1 MALHVFEWPGQPKL
15 SDSERLSAAS
25 ASQLFG
31 YAGRTGIYWR
41 LSNLYFW
48 FFALLGGLLPYWSLY
63 LQGRGFSYL
72 QIATLMATIQLTK
85 IVAPSLWGHL
95 GDKTGQRVRLVRF
108 GAITGSLLFAGVF
121 LEPGFYGLLLVML
134 AFTFFWNAILPLY
147 EVITLRSLGEHR
159 EKYGK
164 VRLWG
169 SVGFIGAVAGVG
181 LILEWVSIG
190 WLPWLLLPVFVGI
203 GVSAFL
209 LPAEQGERK
218 PPAPKGSLRAILT
231 HPAVVAFFLM
241 NFLLQV
247 SHGAYYTF
255 FSIHLEQHGYGN
267 LAIGMLWSL
276 GVISEIGLFLVMHRL
291 TRHFTV
297 RQIAIGALVLTMVRW
312 VLIAE
317 LTDFLPV
324 LLFAQMLHAASYAA
338 LHAVSVQYVQ
348 GFFGRHHHGQGQ
360 ALYSGLTFGAGGA
373 LGAWMSGFLVEGF
386 STSAAFWGGA
396 IAMAIAIVITA
407 RGLQDPPEAYI
418 GRSSSS

>member
-1 MALHVFEWPGQPKL
+1 M
-15 SDSERLSAAS
+15 
-25 ASQLFG
+25 
-31 YAGRTGIYWR
+31 
-41 LSNLYFW
+41 
-48 FFALLGGLLPYWSLY
+48 PYWSLY
-63 LQGRGFSYL
+63 LQDQGFSYL

-95 GDKTGQRVRLVRF
+95 GDKAGQRVRLVRL
-108 GAITGSLLFAGVF
+108 GAITGSLFFAGVF

-147 EVITLRSLGEHR
+147 EVITLRSLGDR
-159 EKYGK
+159 RDRYGR

-181 LILEWVSIG
+181 LILEWVSIQ
-190 WLPWLLLPVFVGI
+190 WLPWLLVPVFLGI
-203 GVSAFL
+203 VVSVFL
-209 LPAEQGERK
+209 LPAERGERK
-218 PPAPKGSLRAILT
+218 PPAPKGSLRAIVT

-267 LAIGMLWSL
+267 LAIGLLWSL
-276 GVISEIGLFLVMHRL
+276 GVISEIALFVVMHRL
-291 TRHFTV
+291 SRLFTV
-297 RQIAIGALVLTMVRW
+297 RQIVIGSLLLTMLRW

-317 LTDFLPV
+317 LTDVLPV
-324 LLFAQMLHAASYAA
+324 LLFAQLLHAASYAA

-348 GFFGRHHHGQGQ
+348 GFFGKHHHGQGQ

-373 LGAWMSGFLVEGF
+373 LGAWLSGFLVEGF
-386 STSAAFWGGA
+386 STSVAFWGGA
-396 IAMAIAIVITA
+396 VAMAIAIVITV
-407 RGLQDPPEAYI
+407 RGLKAPPEPHS
-418 GRSSSS
+418 G

>member
-1 MALHVFEWPGQPKL
+1 M
-15 SDSERLSAAS
+15 
-25 ASQLFG
+25 
-31 YAGRTGIYWR
+31 
-41 LSNLYFW
+41 
-48 FFALLGGLLPYWSLY
+48 PYWSLY
-63 LQGRGFSYL
+63 LQGQGFSYL

-85 IVAPSLWGHL
+85 IVAPSLWGYL

-203 GVSAFL
+203 AVSAFL
-209 LPAEQGERK
+209 LPAERGERK

-267 LAIGMLWSL
+267 LAIGLLWSL

-291 TRHFTV
+291 THRFTV
-297 RQIAIGALVLTMVRW
+297 RQIAIGALVLTMIRW

-324 LLFAQMLHAASYAA
+324 LLFAQLLHAASYAA

-348 GFFGRHHHGQGQ
+348 GFFGQHHHGQGQ

-396 IAMAIAIVITA
+396 IAMAVAIVITA
-407 RGLQDPPEAYI
+407 RGLQAPPDAYAE
-418 GRSSSS
+418 RSSSS

>member
-1 MALHVFEWPGQPKL
+1 M
-15 SDSERLSAAS
+15 
-25 ASQLFG
+25 
-31 YAGRTGIYWR
+31 
-41 LSNLYFW
+41 
-48 FFALLGGLLPYWSLY
+48 PYWSLY

-348 GFFGRHHHGQGQ
+348 GFFGQHHHGQGQ

-407 RGLQDPPEAYI
+407 RGLQAPPETYI

>member
-1 MALHVFEWPGQPKL
+1 MFLGDTE
-15 SDSERLSAAS
+15 
-25 ASQLFG
+25 
-31 YAGRTGIYWR
+31 IYWR

-63 LQGRGFSYL
+63 LQEQGFSYL

-95 GDKTGQRVRLVRF
+95 GDRAGQRVRLVRL
-108 GAITGSLLFAGVF
+108 GAITGSLFFAGVF

-159 EKYGK
+159 DKYGK

-169 SVGFIGAVAGVG
+169 SIGFIGAVAGVG
-181 LILEWVSIG
+181 LILGWVSIQ
-190 WLPWLLLPVFVGI
+190 WLPWLLVPVFIGI
-203 GVSAFL
+203 VVSVFL

-218 PPAPKGSLRAILT
+218 PPAPKGSLRAIVT

-267 LAIGMLWSL
+267 LAIGLLWSL
-276 GVISEIGLFLVMHRL
+276 GVISEIGLFLVMHQL

-297 RQIAIGALVLTMVRW
+297 RQIVIGSLVLTMIRW

-324 LLFAQMLHAASYAA
+324 LLFAQLLHAASYGA

-348 GFFGRHHHGQGQ
+348 GFFGKHHHGQGQ

-373 LGAWMSGFLVEGF
+373 LGAWLSGFLVEGF
-386 STSAAFWGGA
+386 STSVAFWGGA
-396 IAMAIAIVITA
+396 VAMAIAIVITA
-407 RGLQDPPEAYI
+407 RGLSAPPEPYS
-418 GRSSSS
+418 G